1 MTHGKPQNPTAL
13 DVKLLKPRL
22 DELYRTYDRS
32 FLDSDPLLFPHRYS
46 RKHDAELVALL
57 ASTLAY
63 GSVVTIKKD
72 IEKVLAVLGPRPHDA
87 VLSTAPGVL
96 QARLGGFKHRFTT
109 ARHLAWFFHVVRQ
122 ALAEYGSLEALFL
135 EGYEPE
141 APNIGGALA
150 TFVERL
156 TGYDANPVY
165 PRAVDV
171 KADGALF
178 LLPSPKT
185 GAACKRLNLFLRW
198 MVRRGDD
205 LDLALWRKVSPSKL
219 VIPLDTH
226 IARISRAI
234 GLTARKSSDWKTAE
248 EITAALSALDPADP
262 LKYDFAITRL
272 GILGDCVA
280 DARNSRCGGCSL
292 ADICLRARGVS

>member
-1 MTHGKPQNPTAL
+1 MRHSTPRQPAAL
-13 DVKLLKPRL
+13 NVRLLKPRL
-22 DELYRTYDRS
+22 DELYLTYDKS

-46 RKHDAELVALL
+46 DAGDVELVAFL

-72 IEKVLAVLGPRPHDA
+72 IEKVLAVLGPRPCETVVSSRPDT
-87 VLSTAPGVL
+87 LE
-96 QARLGGFKHRFTT
+96 ARLGAFKHRFTT
-109 ARHLAWFFHVVRQ
+109 ARHLAWFFHVISQ
-122 ALAEYGSLEALFL
+122 ALAQFGSLEALFL
-135 EGYEPE
+135 AGYRQDASNTGE
-141 APNIGGALA
+141 ALA
-150 TFVERL
+150 AFVDRL
-156 TGYDANPVY
+156 TGYSPAPVY
-165 PRAVDV
+165 PDRASV

-178 LLPSPKT
+178 LLPSPRT

-198 MVRRGDD
+198 VVRAGDD
-205 LDLALWRKVSPSKL
+205 LDLGLWRSVSPSKL

-234 GLTARKSSDWKTAE
+234 GLTARKSSDWKAAE
-248 EITAALSALDPADP
+248 DITRSLSALDPADP

-280 DARNSRCGGCSL
+280 DARNSHCDGCSL
-292 ADICLRARGVS
+292 AEICLRAREVQ

>member
-1 MTHGKPQNPTAL
+1 ME
-13 DVKLLKPRL
+13 LLKPRL
-22 DELYRTYDRS
+22 DELYLTYDRS
-32 FLDSDPLLFPHRYS
+32 FLDSDPLLFPHRYGD
-46 RKHDAELVALL
+46 RRDVEMVAFL

-72 IEKVLAVLGPRPHDA
+72 IEKILAVLGPHPHGT
-87 VLSTAPGVL
+87 VLSAGPGAL
-96 QARLGGFKHRFTT
+96 HARLEGFKHRFTT
-109 ARHLAWFFHVVRQ
+109 ARHMAWFFHVARQ
-122 ALAEYGSLEALFL
+122 ALAEFGSLEALFL
-135 EGYEPE
+135 ESYRPD
-141 APNIGGALA
+141 APNIKEALTA
-150 TFVERL
+150 FVDRL
-156 TGYDANPVY
+156 VGYDPGPVY
-165 PRAVDV
+165 PDRASV

-198 MVRRGDD
+198 VVRRDDD
-205 LDLALWRKVSPSKL
+205 LDLALWKKVSPSKL

-234 GLTARKSSDWKTAE
+234 GLTARKSGDWKAAE
-248 EITAALSALDPADP
+248 DITRSLSALDPADP

-280 DARNSRCGGCSL
+280 DARNSRCEGCSL
-292 ADICLRARGVS
+292 ADVCLRAREVQ

>member
-1 MTHGKPQNPTAL
+1 MTQANRQLKTAL
-13 DVKLLKPRL
+13 NVKLLKPRL
-22 DELYRTYDRS
+22 DELYLTYDRS
-32 FLDSDPLLFPHRYS
+32 FLDSDPLLFPHRYGD
-46 RKHDAELVALL
+46 RRDVEIVAFL

-72 IEKVLAVLGPRPHDA
+72 VEKVLGILGPHPHGA
-87 VLSTAPGVL
+87 VVSAGPGAL
-96 QARLGGFKHRFTT
+96 QARLAGFKHRFTT
-109 ARHLAWFFHVVRQ
+109 ARHMAWFFHVVRR
-122 ALAEYGSLEALFL
+122 ALAEFGGLEALFL
-135 EGYEPE
+135 EGYDPD
-141 APNIGGALA
+141 AANTKDALTA
-150 TFVERL
+150 FVEQL
-156 TGYDANPVY
+156 VGYDPRPVY
-165 PRAVDV
+165 PDHAGV

-198 MVRRGDD
+198 VVRRGDD
-205 LDLALWRKVSPSKL
+205 LDLALWKKVSPSKL

-234 GLTARKSSDWKTAE
+234 GLTARKSSDWKAAE
-248 EITAALSALDPADP
+248 DITRSLSALDPADP

-280 DARNSRCGGCSL
+280 DARNSRCAGCSL
-292 ADICLRARGVS
+292 AEICVRAREVQ

>member
-1 MTHGKPQNPTAL
+1 MDAG
-13 DVKLLKPRL
+13 LLKPRL
-22 DELYRTYDRS
+22 DELYKTYNRG

-46 RKHDAELVALL
+46 DRRDIEIVAFL

-72 IEKVLAVLGPRPHDA
+72 IKKVLAALGPHPHDA
-87 VLSTAPGVL
+87 VASMSPAAL

-109 ARHLAWFFHVVRQ
+109 ARHLAWFFHVIRHT
-122 ALAEYGSLEALFL
+122 LAEHGSLEALFL
-135 EGYEPE
+135 EGYGPD
-141 APNIGGALA
+141 APNIREALTA
-150 TFVERL
+150 FVDRL
-156 TGYDANPVY
+156 TGYNPNPVY
-165 PRAVDV
+165 PDAASV

-198 MVRRGDD
+198 VVRRDD
-205 LDLALWRKVSPSKL
+205 GLDLALWKKVSPSKL

-234 GLTARKSSDWKTAE
+234 GLTARKSSDWTAAE
-248 EITAALSALDPADP
+248 EITRALSALDPADP

-280 DARNSRCGGCSL
+280 DARNSRCDGCSL
-292 ADICLRARGVS
+292 ADICVRAREL

>member
-1 MTHGKPQNPTAL
+1 MNRE
-13 DVKLLKPRL
+13 LLKPRL
-22 DELYRTYDRS
+22 DELYLTYDRS
-32 FLDSDPLLFPHRYS
+32 FLDSDPLLFPHRYTDP
-46 RKHDAELVALL
+46 RDVEIVALL

-72 IEKVLAVLGPRPHDA
+72 IQKVLTVLGPRPHDA
-87 VLSTAPGVL
+87 VVSMEPDVML
-96 QARLGGFKHRFTT
+96 ARLAGFKHRFTT

-122 ALAEYGSLEALFL
+122 GLGEYGSLEELFL
-135 EGYEPE
+135 EGYEPD
-141 APNIGGALA
+141 APSIKGALTA
-150 TFVERL
+150 FVGRL
-156 TGYDANPVY
+156 TGYDPRPVY
-165 PRAVDV
+165 SDAAGA

-198 MVRRGDD
+198 VVRRDDD
-205 LDLALWRKVSPSKL
+205 LDLALWKRVSPAKL

-234 GLTARKSSDWKTAE
+234 GLTARKSSDWKAAE
-248 EITAALSALDPADP
+248 EITNTLSALDPADP

-280 DARNSRCGGCSL
+280 DARNSRCDGCSL
-292 ADICLRARGVS
+292 ADVCVRAREL

>member
-1 MTHGKPQNPTAL
+1 MTHADRQNPTAL
-13 DVKLLKPRL
+13 NVGLLKPRL
-22 DELYRTYDRS
+22 DELYLTYDRV

-46 RKHDAELVALL
+46 GRLDVEIVAFL

-72 IEKVLAVLGPRPHDA
+72 IEKVLAVLGPHPHDT
-87 VLSTAPGVL
+87 VLSHEPHAL
-96 QARLGGFKHRFTT
+96 RARLGSFKHRFTT

-122 ALAEYGSLEALFL
+122 ALVQYGSLEALFL
-135 EGYEPE
+135 EGYGPD
-141 APNIGGALA
+141 APNTREALTA
-150 TFVERL
+150 FVDRL
-156 TGYDANPVY
+156 TGYDPNPVY
-165 PRAVDV
+165 SDAASV

-198 MVRRGDD
+198 VVRRDDD
-205 LDLALWRKVSPSKL
+205 LDLALWKKVSPSKL

-234 GLTARKSSDWKTAE
+234 GLTARKSSDWKAAE
-248 EITAALSALDPADP
+248 EITRALSALDPADP

-280 DARNSRCGGCSL
+280 DARNSRCDGCSL
-292 ADICLRARGVS
+292 ADVCVRAREL